1 MSTCWSEF
9 FALVT
14 EVYTHLGSSHVH
26 IGLMA
31 NNQNDVLVIFL
42 HFINCKLKEIS
53 PKSVG
58 KSLKSKQEPP
68 LPFHITH
75 EAKIHISF
83 IQFNSFID
91 ILRVCSLFFPRLV
104 FPFGRYSRV
113 RSSAINRPFTVVD
126 RFEETQTIVQY
137 YESENLDP

>member
-1 MSTCWSEF
+1 MTFWSF
-9 FALVT
+9 FAFYKLQIKGN
-14 EVYTHLGSSHVH
+14 LAK
-26 IGLMA
+26 IGWK
-31 NNQNDVLVIFL
+31 I
-42 HFINCKLKEIS
+42 LKEQTRATLTI
-53 PKSVG
+53 PYNTRG
-58 KSLKSKQEPP
+58 
-68 LPFHITH
+68 
-75 EAKIHISF
+75 KIHISL
-83 IQFNSFID
+83 IHFNSFID